1 MPEGHTIHRL
11 ALDQQADLAGRVVGA
26 SASQARFAAGA
37 ARLDGQVL
45 VEAEAWGKHLFHTYE
60 DGDVLHVHLGLI
72 GTWRR
77 RTPTPATAGPDADHL
92 GAAGSPAR
100 EGAVPAARDSAVLP
114 EPSATTRLRLAA
126 DGVAWDL
133 VGPMRCAVI
142 TPDERDEV
150 TEALGPDPLRD
161 DADPE
166 RLWARL
172 QRSAKPVGL
181 LLMEQ
186 DVVAGIGNVYRSEL
200 CNIIGIDPRRPGRKV
215 TRDEFDALWRETVR
229 QLRLGVKRNRIVTMR
244 TEELERPVS
253 RLRRGEGRYVYKQDR
268 CGRCGTEL
276 EVFPLA
282 GRTTWRCPR
291 CQPR

>member
-11 ALDQQADLAGRVVGA
+11 ALDQGRDLGGRIVGA
-26 SASQARFAAGA
+26 SVAQARFAAGA
-37 ARLDGQVL
+37 SRIDGQVL
-45 VEAEAWGKHLFHTYE
+45 VDAEAWGKHLFHTYE

-72 GTWRR
+72 GTWTRS
-77 RTPTPATAGPDADHL
+77 AGEP
-92 GAAGSPAR
+92 P
-100 EGAVPAARDSAVLP
+100 P
-114 EPSATTRLRLAA
+114 EPRPSTRLRLLA

-133 VGPMRCAVI
+133 VGPMRCAVV

-150 TEALGPDPLRD
+150 TATLGPDPLRP

-166 RLWARL
+166 RLWDRL
-172 QRSAKPVGL
+172 QRSTKPIGL

-200 CNIIGIDPRRPGRKV
+200 CNIVGIDPRRPGRKV
-215 TRDEFDALWRETVR
+215 TREEFDALWRETVR

-244 TEELERPVS
+244 TDELDRPAS
-253 RLRRGEGRYVYKQDR
+253 RLRRGEGRYVYKQER

-276 EVFPLA
+276 DVFPLA